1 MSDVSMID
9 QAEGLRRLVGGGSLA
24 IELLWGGTVAQRL
37 RWLRH
42 RLAQLWRDGREPVVL
57 DASLGD
63 LARGLG
69 LTARIDLSQVM
80 DHHARADEAVRALD
94 PVGVFLP
101 AARALDDVA
110 RGRRSQASLIDCL
123 RSLPSV
129 PDRALLVCGAVP
141 AATLLA
147 WTDDTARLVLVLDG
161 QSNTQMNAYALIK
174 AVKAT
179 HATLPLAL
187 VGTDTASMKAARQ
200 LAATAQEFLGLDVT
214 IQELA

>member
-1 MSDVSMID
+1 MID
-9 QAEGLRRLVGGGSLA
+9 QAGGLRRLVSGGAISL
-24 IELLWGGTVAQRL
+24 ELLWGGSVAQRL

-42 RLAQLWRDGREPVVL
+42 RLGSLWREGREPVVL

-63 LARGLG
+63 VARGLG
-69 LTARIDLSQVM
+69 VAARIDLAQVM
-80 DHHARADEAVRALD
+80 DGHARADEAVRALD

-110 RGRRSQASLIDCL
+110 RGRRSQTDLVDSL

-129 PDRALLVCGAVP
+129 PDRGLLICGCVP

-147 WTDDTARLVLVLDG
+147 WTDDMSRLALLLDG

-174 AVKAT
+174 AIKAT
-179 HATLPLAL
+179 HPYLPLVVA
-187 VGTDTASMKAARQ
+187 GTEPVSIKAAHQ
-200 LAATAQEFLGLDVT
+200 LAGTAREFLGLEAQVL
-214 IQELA
+214 ELA